1 MATILDFRVNL
12 LLVNPKIHEILAHKI
27 FQTQKWVNF
36 TFPKT
41 SPHMTLSNDTNH
53 LAVPAVFKN
62 FILMTPFLAP
72 GNTVWFESHQRH
84 NYSLIL
90 LKLYIFLLFSKNLI
104 SNTKNTQI
112 NWVE

>member
-1 MATILDFRVNL
+1 MATILDFRVKF

-53 LAVPAVFKN
+53 LAVPAVCKN

-72 GNTVWFESHQRH
+72 GNTVGYPGTLAFIVL
-84 NYSLIL
+84 LI
-90 LKLYIFLLFSKNLI
+90 KTEIYENI
-104 SNTKNTQI
+104 
-112 NWVE
+112 

>member
-1 MATILDFRVNL
+1 MATILDFRVKF

-41 SPHMTLSNDTNH
+41 YPHMTLSKDTNN
-53 LAVPAVFKN
+53 LAVPVVCKN

-72 GNTVWFESHQRH
+72 GNTVHQWDMH
-84 NYSLIL
+84 FPMPNDMG
-90 LKLYIFLLFSKNLI
+90 
-104 SNTKNTQI
+104 I
-112 NWVE
+112 NVY